1 MKKVLLSVLFSLMVM
16 CPLAVNAAT
25 VSDTKVS
32 ISCDK
37 TKLSSNDEA
46 ECMVYATVP
55 EGVSING
62 VSTSIGVPSALSLSG
77 KVIAADGW
85 QGEFET
91 GETSVDIYTSENT
104 SGKVE
109 LFSFVLK
116 TGTVSK
122 NDSVTLMI
130 NELEVSDSN
139 FDLAKV
145 SGVNT
150 TIELKQ
156 ESPSETPGNTTP
168 GESSTTNNTTN
179 NTVGDRDNPETGSSL
194 VTVIGGVA
202 LLTAGA
208 FVVFQATRKSKFSK
222 IN

>member
-37 TKLSSNDEA
+37 TKLSSNDET
-46 ECMVYATVP
+46 ECIVYATVP

-104 SGKVE
+104 SGKVK

-150 TIELKQ
+150 TIELK
-156 ESPSETPGNTTP
+156 ETTTSGTPGGNTTP
-168 GESSTTNNTTN
+168 GENGTTNNTT
-179 NTVGDRDNPETGSSL
+179 GDRENPETGSSL

-202 LLTAGA
+202 LLAAGA
-208 FVVFQATRKSKFSK
+208 FVVSQATRKSKFSK